1 MKAGVIGTVEGD
13 FGELNSFE
21 TTVEQGDFELK
32 QCIDVRRGFTL
43 PSGVGAY
50 YGQAAMEQIVDEEQ
64 VQIEG
69 GEISIYEKPQKTAS
83 YTEFLTVPG
92 EVTVVNS
99 GAGSFAFSMIGS
111 ETKTNIE
118 RAEINL
124 SGFAADH
131 EDDSDPWKVG
141 FYGHMGNAENGVV
154 HGTALLHDDELS
166 GVLHES
172 NLNQLG
178 VEYPYEGQMLKVNMA
193 ESGYFEVYQP
203 SNYESK
209 DYLQFILDEMMQYI
223 K

>member
-1 MKAGVIGTVEGD
+1 MKAGVIGTVDGNFDALE
-13 FGELNSFE
+13 SFE
-21 TTVEQGDFELK
+21 TTVKQGDFELK
-32 QCIDVRRGFTL
+32 RCIDVRRGFTL
-43 PSGVGAY
+43 PSGIEAY
-50 YGQAAMEQIVDEEQ
+50 YGHAAMEQVKDREQ
-64 VQIEG
+64 VMIQN
-69 GEISIYEKPQKTAS
+69 GEISIYEEPQKVPS

-92 EVTVVNS
+92 EVVVVDS
-99 GAGSFAFSMIGS
+99 GAGSFAYSMIGS
-111 ETKTNIE
+111 QTNTNIE

-141 FYGHMGNAENGVV
+141 FYGHLGNAENGVV
-154 HGTALLHDDELS
+154 HGTDLLSDDELS

-178 VEYPYEGQMLKVNMA
+178 VEYPYDGQMLKANMA
-193 ESGYFEVYQP
+193 ESGYFEIYQP

-209 DYLQFILDEMMQYI
+209 DYLQFILDEVIHYL

>member
-1 MKAGVIGTVEGD
+1 
-13 FGELNSFE
+13 
-21 TTVEQGDFELK
+21 
-32 QCIDVRRGFTL
+32 
-43 PSGVGAY
+43 
-50 YGQAAMEQIVDEEQ
+50 MEQVKDREQ
-64 VQIEG
+64 VMIQN
-69 GEISIYEKPQKTAS
+69 GEISIYEEPQKVPS

-92 EVTVVNS
+92 EVVVVDS
-99 GAGSFAFSMIGS
+99 GAGSFAYSMIGS
-111 ETKTNIE
+111 QTNTNIE

-141 FYGHMGNAENGVV
+141 FYGHLGNAENGVV
-154 HGTALLHDDELS
+154 HGTDLLSDDELS

-178 VEYPYEGQMLKVNMA
+178 VEYPYDGQMLKANMA
-193 ESGYFEVYQP
+193 ESGYFEIYQP

-209 DYLQFILDEMMQYI
+209 DYLQFILDEVIHYL